1 MSKHKQ
7 ILALHRAGVP
17 EKRYICPFPD
27 CGKVFTKQEGK
38 PDCCP
43 DHRRFITDWLYV
55 NAHVKPATTPGGI
68 VIPDRKAYDRAV
80 RAAVGGKVI

>member
-1 MSKHKQ
+1 MSKHPK
-7 ILALHRAGVP
+7 IFALHRAGAP

-43 DHRRFITDWLYV
+43 DHRRFIADWLYV
-55 NAHVKPATTPGGI
+55 NAHIKPIAIPNGLVVPGS
-68 VIPDRKAYDRAV
+68 KAYDQVV
-80 RAAVGGKVI
+80 RAAVGNKVI